1 MKPKLF
7 LALGLL
13 LACISCKQQN
23 PDDSLLEFDVTASY
37 PEKTMDIRD
46 VADVEYMVLKS
57 DTLYTMFLYLTD
69 KYILTING
77 PERSFQVFD
86 RTGHCVT
93 EIARYGN
100 GPEDYMPG
108 GKWFIDDAKDEVYIL
123 SFPSKFQIYDAHRGD
138 FKRTLKVFEDG
149 KYDGLNFPFDG
160 VSQWGEYMLFYDKSS
175 SEYPYLLISREN
187 GEQRR
192 IPMHLEKLIKTMGE
206 KPYKDDMVA
215 VLPSNHTYFTQSGEN
230 LYLTSPSTDT
240 VYVCTPDLHYTPY
253 LVRKPSVLDMETPIL
268 LSGFI
273 DTKDYAFFST
283 EKMEFDFETFEDNEK
298 KSYVLDR
305 KSGKFFELSVEN
317 ADYEGQEIL
326 LSPAGV
332 LYEGMGSLRSANP
345 RVGVITLDS
354 EELLEAD
361 KAGKVKGKLK
371 EALDELTDEPFVLMI
386 MKMKP

>member
-1 MKPKLF
+1 
-7 LALGLL
+7 
-13 LACISCKQQN
+13 
-23 PDDSLLEFDVTASY
+23 
-37 PEKTMDIRD
+37 
-46 VADVEYMVLKS
+46 
-57 DTLYTMFLYLTD
+57 
-69 KYILTING
+69 
-77 PERSFQVFD
+77 
-86 RTGHCVT
+86 
-93 EIARYGN
+93 
-100 GPEDYMPG
+100 
-108 GKWFIDDAKDEVYIL
+108 
-123 SFPSKFQIYDAHRGD
+123 
-138 FKRTLKVFEDG
+138 
-149 KYDGLNFPFDG
+149 
-160 VSQWGEYMLFYDKSS
+160 
-175 SEYPYLLISREN
+175 
-187 GEQRR
+187 
-192 IPMHLEKLIKTMGE
+192 MGE

-240 VYVCTPDLHYTPY
+240 VYACTPDLHYTPY